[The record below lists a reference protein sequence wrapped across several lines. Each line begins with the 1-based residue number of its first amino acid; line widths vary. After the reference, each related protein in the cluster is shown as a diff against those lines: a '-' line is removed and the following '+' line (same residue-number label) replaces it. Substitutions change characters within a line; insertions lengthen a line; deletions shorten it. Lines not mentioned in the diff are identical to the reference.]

1 MELRQIAT
9 FIRVAQFESFSK
21 AAASL
26 GYSQSA
32 VTVQIRLLEEEL
44 HVRLFDRMYKRV
56 VLTGQGR
63 QFLESA
69 YNIIQ
74 EVNHAAL
81 SLSVEEE
88 LSGPLHIGTLES
100 LCCARLPAIVA
111 QFRSRHPKVNLQIT
125 TGVPEEIIGKMERG
139 AVDIIYILDEPL
151 YNNSWN
157 KLLEEREEMVLVA
170 SPGLGAALGPGKH
183 ALEELLDRPFYL
195 TERNANYRRL
205 LDRRLAA
212 HGCSVTPVL
221 ESSYA
226 SFLLQVLEETEG
238 LSYLP
243 WFLVEDRVGQG
254 RLAVVEVDELQTAM
268 YSQIFSHKE
277 KWTTRE
283 MEEFVRLCAHPAP
296 GQGQKNGPVQ
306 GDRAE
311 ERDKI

>member
-1 MELRQIAT
+1 MELRQITT
-9 FIRVAQFESFSK
+9 FVRVAQFESFSK

-56 VLTGQGR
+56 VLTSQGR

-81 SLSVEEE
+81 SLAGEEE
-88 LSGPLHIGTLES
+88 LQGQLHIGALES
-100 LCCARLPAIVA
+100 LCCARLPGIVGK
-111 QFRSRHPKVNLQIT
+111 FRARHPKVNLQIT
-125 TGVPEEIIGKMERG
+125 TGVPEEIISKMERG
-139 AVDIIYILDEPL
+139 EVDIIYILDEPL
-151 YNNSWN
+151 YNNSWH
-157 KLLEEREEMVLVA
+157 KLLEEREELVLVA
-170 SPGLGAALGPGKH
+170 SPALGRRLGPGTH
-183 ALEELLDRPFYL
+183 RLEELLDQPFYL
-195 TERNANYRRL
+195 TERDANYRRL

-212 HGCSVTPVL
+212 HGRSVTPAL
-221 ESSYA
+221 ESSNA

-243 WFLVEDRVGQG
+243 RFLVEERVRQG
-254 RLAVVEVDELQTAM
+254 RLTVLEVEDLKAVM
-268 YSQIFSHKE
+268 YGQVFSHKE

-283 MEEFVRLCAHPAP
+283 MDEFVRLCSHPKKKA
-296 GQGQKNGPVQ
+296 
-306 GDRAE
+306 
-311 ERDKI
+311 

>member
-1 MELRQIAT
+1 MELRQITT

-56 VLTGQGR
+56 LLTAQGR
-63 QFLESA
+63 QFLDSA

-81 SLSVEEE
+81 SLSVEGE
-88 LSGPLHIGTLES
+88 LNGQLHIGTLES
-100 LCCARLPAIVA
+100 LCFARLPDIVA
-111 QFRSRHPKVNLQIT
+111 QFRALHPKVHLQVT
-125 TGVPEEIIGKMERG
+125 TGIPEEIINKMERG
-139 AVDIIYILDEPL
+139 EVDIIYILDEPL
-151 YNNSWN
+151 YNNSWH
-157 KLLEEREEMVLVA
+157 KLLEKREEMVMVA
-170 SPGLGAALGPGKH
+170 SPALGKALGPGRH
-183 ALEELLDRPFYL
+183 ALDELLDQPFYL

-212 HGCSVTPVL
+212 RGRSVTPVL

-226 SFLLQVLEETEG
+226 SFLLHVLEETEG

-243 WFLVEDRVGQG
+243 WFLVEDRVRQG
-254 RLAVVEVDELQTAM
+254 RLTVVEVEDLHAAM
-268 YSQIFSHKE
+268 YGQIFSHKE

-283 MEEFVRLCAHPAP
+283 MEEFVRLCSHPAK
-296 GQGQKNGPVQ
+296 GV
-306 GDRAE
+306 
-311 ERDKI
+311 